1 MEKVFG
7 KEGQDILI
15 ITKEIIETIKN
26 GDKESTLGLLGTFI
40 KEVMKQMQEMD
51 MDKCIGRME
60 AIIKELGLMA
70 FSMVRVFN
78 RVFRIDFHSY

>member
-15 ITKEIIETIKN
+15 ITKEIIEMIKN
-26 GDKESTLGLLGTFI
+26 GDKESTLGLLGMFI
-40 KEVMKQMQEMD
+40 KEVMKQIQEMD

-60 AIIKELGLMA
+60 AIIKEHG
-70 FSMVRVFN
+70 
-78 RVFRIDFHSY
+78 

>member
-26 GDKESTLGLLGTFI
+26 GDKESTLGLLGMFI
-40 KEVMKQMQEMD
+40 KEVMKQIQEMD

-60 AIIKELGLMA
+60 AIIKELG
-70 FSMVRVFN
+70 
-78 RVFRIDFHSY
+78 

>member
-60 AIIKELGLMA
+60 AIIKELG
-70 FSMVRVFN
+70 
-78 RVFRIDFHSY
+78 

>member
-40 KEVMKQMQEMD
+40 KEVMKQIQEMD

-60 AIIKELGLMA
+60 AIIKELG
-70 FSMVRVFN
+70 
-78 RVFRIDFHSY
+78 